1 MIDMNPNLLTKDI
14 YIGKVAGQLNSVY
27 ILSTMDSNLK
37 LNLKKEFRVL
47 VYDSKYELLMKQKNT
62 VTSSEFY
69 INRKGDK
76 VKGLIIIID
85 GTATLKCVYL
95 EGEMTLKDIQ
105 NIMLYQN
112 TRLNGNV
119 YHIPGIELADTKVWK
134 RLI

>member
-1 MIDMNPNLLTKDI
+1 MIDMNPNLFTKDI

-27 ILSTMDSNLK
+27 IFSTMDSNLK
-37 LNLKKEFRVL
+37 LNL
-47 VYDSKYELLMKQKNT
+47 KNT

>member
-1 MIDMNPNLLTKDI
+1 MKDI

-62 VTSSEFY
+62 VTS
-69 INRKGDK
+69 
-76 VKGLIIIID
+76 
-85 GTATLKCVYL
+85 VYL